1 MLLMRRKTIQLAH
14 KTLVISLP
22 AKWVKRCEIKKGDE
36 LDVEQNKNELKISL
50 PKPQIKKSKTINA
63 DVWGRL
69 LSRYLVSL
77 YHQGFSEFEIRYDA
91 PEMLKRIQ
99 TATAHM
105 IGFEMVKQTKNFV
118 VIRDITGPSD
128 EEFSTILRRL
138 FLLVLDVFQDG
149 IEAIKTDDKKQIQT
163 LILKDVEIN
172 KFSHFCLRKI
182 NKGDVKEEQKA
193 RIYFTTCILLEKIG
207 DDLKSVLTEKRI
219 NTKQLNEILHLFRLC
234 YELAITPEPKKAL
247 EIANVYDELNAQNV
261 HPKLKALTE
270 SIIFLQNN
278 YLSLA

>member
-1 MLLMRRKTIQLAH
+1 MIRKTIQLAH

-22 AKWVKRCEIKKGDE
+22 SKWVKQYEIKKGDE
-36 LDVEQNKNELKISL
+36 LHIELNKNELKISL

-63 DVWGRL
+63 EEWDKL
-69 LSRYLVSL
+69 LSRYIVSL
-77 YHQGFSEFEIRYDA
+77 YDQGFSEFAIKYNS

-128 EEFSTILRRL
+128 VEFSTILRRL

-149 IEAIKTDDKKQIQT
+149 IEAIKTNNKKQIQT

-172 KFSHFCLRKI
+172 KFAHFCLRKI
-182 NKGDVKEEQKA
+182 KKGDVKEEQKA
-193 RIYFTTCILLEKIG
+193 RVYFTTCILLEKIAY
-207 DDLKSVLTEKRI
+207 DLKSILTEKQI
-219 NTKQLNEILHLFRLC
+219 NTKQLNEKKTTLLPK
-234 YELAITPEPKKAL
+234 YENFTML
-247 EIANVYDELNAQNV
+247 
-261 HPKLKALTE
+261 
-270 SIIFLQNN
+270 
-278 YLSLA
+278 